1 MNTVICKDVRRREGV
16 RRHKELNGLDYL
28 EVAPNQLGLSVCFLG
43 KAPVQLDKSNIV
55 IEGGQRIRDIR
66 VESVEVIRNQ
76 RPEFDDRMDITVNQA
91 GDFSTYTLR
100 IVERD
105 EQGQCRRHR
114 HFDPLYDRIEFSFKI
129 DCPNDSDCRQ
139 QALCPPDNSDAPDI
153 DYLAKDYASFRKLIL
168 DRLAVTMPDWRERHV
183 PDIGVALVEV
193 LAYAG
198 DHLSYYQDA
207 VATEAYLETARR
219 RISVRRHARL
229 VDYAMHEGCNA
240 RSWICAYVDQDI
252 SAIDPKDIYFIMGF
266 DDSLRTIGIAA
277 SHDDLLQ
284 FPSSLYEVY
293 EPVAEG
299 VIDLYTDHNRIEFH
313 TWNDRQCCIPKGATR
328 ATLKGQWI
336 PPVSDEYPHCGPER
350 QPNPSVNAAVAEDSA
365 APKLRLKPGD
375 IVVFEEIKGSKT
387 GHAEDTDPKHRHA
400 VRLVEVA
407 GDTDPLNGQA
417 IVHIAWHEK
426 DALPFPLC
434 LSALGQPP
442 DCELIENIS
451 IACGNV
457 VLSDHGKTVTEA
469 LEPVPDGRS
478 SECCKAEGMPA
489 DQALEAGHFNPALQW
504 APITFSEPPA
514 FDKPAVNRLEQ
525 DARKALPVI
534 SLIEGEESDENRQW
548 LSRTDLLSSHT
559 DDRHFVAEIDERGRA
574 VLRFGDG
581 EMGKSPE
588 AGTKFLARYRTGNGT
603 AGNAG
608 AESIKHVIFKNNR
621 VDGIREIRNPLPAQ
635 GGTDA
640 EPVAEVKLFA
650 PGAFRNELQ
659 RAVIAEDYAAIV
671 LREFKTEVQ
680 HAVATLRW
688 NGSWH
693 EVWLAIDPFGR
704 EEAEHS
710 LLAEITAC
718 LHRYRRMAHDLIVKS
733 AHRVPLD
740 IAMLVCVLPSF
751 VKAQV
756 KYELLKTFGNRILP
770 DGGMGFFHPDNLTFG
785 EDVYLSRIVAVAQTV
800 NGVESVEV
808 TRLQRFGQPA
818 NDEIENGVLPLGP
831 LEIARMD
838 NDPNFPENGKLTL
851 ELRGGR

>member
-1 MNTVICKDVRRREGV
+1 MKTVICKDVRRREGV
-16 RRHKELNGLDYL
+16 RRHVELNGLDYL
-28 EVAPNQLGLSVCFLG
+28 EVAPNQLGLSVFFLG

-66 VESVEVIRNQ
+66 VERFDVIRNQ

-91 GDFSTYTLR
+91 GDFSSYTLR
-100 IVERD
+100 VVERD
-105 EQGQCRRHR
+105 EQGQWRRHR

-168 DRLAVTMPDWRERHV
+168 DRLAITMPDWRERHV

-252 SAIDPKDIYFIMGF
+252 SAIDPKDIYFITGF

-313 TWNDRQCCIPKGATR
+313 TWNDRQCCIPKGATH

-336 PPVSDEYPHCGPER
+336 PPVSDEDPHCGPER

-375 IVVFEEIKGSKT
+375 IVVFEEIKGPKT
-387 GHAEDTDPKHRHA
+387 GHAEDADPKQRHA

-417 IVHIAWHEK
+417 IVHIAWNEK

-442 DCELIENIS
+442 DCTLIENIS

-457 VLSDHGKTVTEA
+457 VLVDHGKTVTEA
-469 LEPVPDGRS
+469 LDPVPDVRS

-525 DARKALPVI
+525 DACKALPVI
-534 SLIEGEESDENRQW
+534 SLIEGEESDEDRQW
-548 LSRTDLLSSHT
+548 RSCADLLSSHA

-588 AGTKFLARYRTGNGT
+588 AGTKFFARYRTGNGT

-621 VDGIREIRNPLPAQ
+621 VDGIREIRNPLPAL

-704 EEAEHS
+704 EEAEPS

-718 LHRYRRMAHDLIVKS
+718 LHRYRRMGHDLIVKS

-740 IAMLVCVLPSF
+740 VAMLVCVLPSF

-756 KYELLKTFGNRILP
+756 KAELLKTFSNRTLP
-770 DGGMGFFHPDNLTFG
+770 GGGMGFFHPDNLTFG
-785 EDVYLSRIVAVAQTV
+785 EDVYLSKIVAEAQTV
-800 NGVESVEV
+800 HGVESVTI

-818 NDEIENGVLPLGP
+818 NDEIENGVLPLGL